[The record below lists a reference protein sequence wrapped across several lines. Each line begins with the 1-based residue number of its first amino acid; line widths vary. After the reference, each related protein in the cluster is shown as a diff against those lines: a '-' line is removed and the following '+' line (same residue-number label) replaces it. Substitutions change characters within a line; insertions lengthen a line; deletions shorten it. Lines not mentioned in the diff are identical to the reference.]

1 MALWSEMTK
10 RSTGLVIREEDM
22 HLSFLQKGTYKGVLT
37 SETKTILSRIYDFLC
52 FPQFDPKDLLLD
64 KGDVVVFLD
73 DKKERIYVVTP
84 EELEDELIKTNEEI
98 QHLRDLLEML
108 GQSKRDD
115 KRLSELYDKIDSL
128 KKKAAEI
135 ERRLRDKDYVIKTEL
150 LGYYCRSILADGSS
164 QPEIHLMIGTLG
176 NDYILTA
183 ITFVH
188 ELMHAYFDH
197 HDPVIG
203 HPECR
208 SIEEPLAEYGMLC
221 FMERFSYVFSCYTG
235 LMYRAETLVMNER
248 FYLGGCD
255 YGYGYYL
262 FKDKGRFGADW
273 ISLFHEYAPLL
284 CMNGAEVR
292 AYGSMISPIRYPK
305 NERACEFTLLEV
317 LKPVRF
323 HFKADAR
330 YFCGTK
336 GHPSDRIIIRVAKEV
351 YDDTDF
357 VNDYLIA
364 SSVIK
369 ITFEDSKGYRFSG
382 EAKVYKGESA
392 AHPERMRFWIEGDKS
407 LLGWYNTTYGPV
419 TKSFSFAEIR
429 PGVGA
434 CHPEWIAREI

>member
-1 MALWSEMTK
+1 MTHWKSAIK
-10 RSTGLVIREEDM
+10 RSNTSQIRKEDM
-22 HLSFLQKGTYKGVLT
+22 LLSFLQKGTYTGVLT
-37 SETKTILSRIYDFLC
+37 PETKSILSRIYDFLC
-52 FPQFDPKDLLLD
+52 FPQFAPSDILYNSVFPNN
-64 KGDVVVFLD
+64 KGDVKVFLD
-73 DKKERIYVVTP
+73 DKKERTYVVTP
-84 EELEDELIKTNEEI
+84 EELEDELIKTKEEI

-108 GQSKRDD
+108 GQSKRED
-115 KRLSELYDKIDSL
+115 KRLSELYDKFDSL

-135 ERRLRDKDYVIKTEL
+135 ERRLCGKDYVIKTEL

-164 QPEIHLMIGTLG
+164 QPEIHLMMGTLG

-197 HDPVIG
+197 HDSVIG

-221 FMERFSYVFSCYTG
+221 FMERFSLVFSCYTG

-248 FYLGGCD
+248 FDLGVCD
-255 YGYGYYL
+255 YGYGYFL
-262 FKDKGRFGADW
+262 FKDKGSFCADW

-292 AYGSMISPIRYPK
+292 AYDSMISPIRYPK

-330 YFCGTK
+330 
-336 GHPSDRIIIRVAKEV
+336 PSDRIIIRVAKEV

-392 AHPERMRFWIEGDKS
+392 AHPERMCFWIEGDKS